1 MNREQLRT
9 HPDSAPAPA
18 PAPARVRWL
27 VLLVVAAAVV
37 ASVALAVVGFTSV
50 ATSFAGMPLQSAPGA
65 GGDPALEGYGEL
77 PDGVTLHDDVPAVSR
92 LEAGLLAALRR
103 ADADAAGAGIEFQ
116 VTSGWRTPEYQEH
129 LLAEAVELYGSAEEA
144 ARWVATAETSA
155 HVSGEAVDIGGYD
168 AAAWLDE
175 HGAVYGLCRIYDNEP
190 WHFELR
196 PEAVDAGCPAMY
208 FDPTEDPRMQP

>member
-1 MNREQLRT
+1 MNRDPHRT
-9 HPDSAPAPA
+9 APAT
-18 PAPARVRWL
+18 APARLRG
-27 VLLVVAAAVV
+27 VLLIAATVV
-37 ASVALAVVGFTSV
+37 ASAALAVVGFTSV
-50 ATSFAGMPLQSAPGA
+50 ATSFAGMPLQQAPAA

-77 PDGVTLHDDVPAVSR
+77 PDGITLHDDVPAVTH
-92 LEAGLLAALRR
+92 LEEGLLAALRR
-103 ADADAAGAGIEFQ
+103 AAAEAAGSGIEFE
-116 VTSGWRTPEYQEH
+116 VTSGWRTPEYQER
-129 LLAEAVELYGSAEEA
+129 LLADAVELYGSAEEA

-175 HGAVYGLCRIYDNEP
+175 HGAVFGLCRIYDNEP